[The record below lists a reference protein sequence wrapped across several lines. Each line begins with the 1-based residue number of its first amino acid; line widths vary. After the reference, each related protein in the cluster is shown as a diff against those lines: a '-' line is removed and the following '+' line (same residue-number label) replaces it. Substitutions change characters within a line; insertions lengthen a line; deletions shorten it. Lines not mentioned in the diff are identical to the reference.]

1 MLVNGAKCAVI
12 IEGNR
17 VADSG
22 ERGQGLVNSIY
33 TRAHV
38 CMIVWQRNYDCRARD
53 LLLHFPLQAER
64 NVAILPADLF
74 DRWLDGE
81 EKSVLRF
88 KERSLSLSA
97 NTRRT
102 WVRGAEIREKRGGKK
117 KKNDPSIHPS
127 IQPSEERKQREERG
141 KREEKGRCARVAL
154 IRPSA
159 SLSPSSCTVPVEYR
173 LSVVRLGVLRSSKY
187 LGIFEEP
194 RVPKKTVYFV
204 GKEGSFPG
212 EAEQAETGAVFY

>member
-12 IEGNR
+12 IGGNR

-38 CMIVWQRNYDCRARD
+38 RMIVWQRNYVYDCRARD
-53 LLLHFPLQAER
+53 LLLYFPLQAER

-102 WVRGAEIREKRGGKK
+102 
-117 KKNDPSIHPS
+117 
-127 IQPSEERKQREERG
+127 
-141 KREEKGRCARVAL
+141 
-154 IRPSA
+154 
-159 SLSPSSCTVPVEYR
+159 
-173 LSVVRLGVLRSSKY
+173 
-187 LGIFEEP
+187 
-194 RVPKKTVYFV
+194 
-204 GKEGSFPG
+204 
-212 EAEQAETGAVFY
+212 

>member
-12 IEGNR
+12 IGGNR
-17 VADSG
+17 VADSSDS
-22 ERGQGLVNSIY
+22 RGKRTRTGKFDIY
-33 TRAHV
+33 RTRAHV
-38 CMIVWQRNYDCRARD
+38 RMIVWQRNYDCRARD

-102 WVRGAEIREKRGGKK
+102 
-117 KKNDPSIHPS
+117 
-127 IQPSEERKQREERG
+127 
-141 KREEKGRCARVAL
+141 
-154 IRPSA
+154 
-159 SLSPSSCTVPVEYR
+159 
-173 LSVVRLGVLRSSKY
+173 
-187 LGIFEEP
+187 
-194 RVPKKTVYFV
+194 
-204 GKEGSFPG
+204 
-212 EAEQAETGAVFY
+212 

>member
-12 IEGNR
+12 IGGNR

-38 CMIVWQRNYDCRARD
+38 CMIVWQRNYVYNCRARD
-53 LLLHFPLQAER
+53 LLLYFPLQVER
-64 NVAILPADLF
+64 NVAILTADLF

-102 WVRGAEIREKRGGKK
+102 
-117 KKNDPSIHPS
+117 
-127 IQPSEERKQREERG
+127 
-141 KREEKGRCARVAL
+141 
-154 IRPSA
+154 
-159 SLSPSSCTVPVEYR
+159 
-173 LSVVRLGVLRSSKY
+173 
-187 LGIFEEP
+187 
-194 RVPKKTVYFV
+194 
-204 GKEGSFPG
+204 
-212 EAEQAETGAVFY
+212 

>member
-1 MLVNGAKCAVI
+1 MSRRS
-12 IEGNR
+12 GNSR
-17 VADSG
+17 
-22 ERGQGLVNSIY
+22 
-33 TRAHV
+33 
-38 CMIVWQRNYDCRARD
+38 
-53 LLLHFPLQAER
+53 
-64 NVAILPADLF
+64 
-74 DRWLDGE
+74 
-81 EKSVLRF
+81 
-88 KERSLSLSA
+88 KER
-97 NTRRT
+97 
-102 WVRGAEIREKRGGKK
+102 EE

-127 IQPSEERKQREERG
+127 IRPSIEGKEQKEEEKE
-141 KREEKGRCARVAL
+141 KREEKGRRCARVTL

-187 LGIFEEP
+187 LGIFEEA